1 MAEAI
6 EISSLPLWKG
16 YNDGSTILSKKLL
29 LAAQRYRLF
38 YRKTLMNKIF
48 VAYKPTGLSSNQF
61 LGRLKRKYKVKKAGY
76 SGTLDPFAK
85 GVLIIAFGNFTR
97 FFRFLHKAPKSYR
110 ATLWLGAESDTLDIE
125 HVTDPKII
133 EPFAQEQILSV
144 LESLKGELEYT
155 PPIFCAKK
163 IDGVRAYE
171 LARAGE
177 EVELK
182 KIRSTIFDISLIHYC
197 HPFVTF
203 EATVSEGTYIRSLG
217 EIISQK
223 LGVAG
228 SLSALERLREGSF
241 CYNNENPISPLD
253 ALNMPRISFDGEME
267 DIWLG
272 KKISV
277 ASLSTDQDG
286 IYLLHDEQL
295 AAVIEIKNKKVSYLL
310 NKVPLC

>member
-1 MAEAI
+1 V
-6 EISSLPLWKG
+6 
-16 YNDGSTILSKKLL
+16 
-29 LAAQRYRLF
+29 
-38 YRKTLMNKIF
+38 NKIF

-61 LGRLKRKYKVKKAGY
+61 LGRLKRKYGVKKAGY

-97 FFRFLHKAPKSYR
+97 FFRFLDKTPKSYR
-110 ATLWLGAESDTLDIE
+110 ATLWLGAKSDTLDIE
-125 HVTDPKII
+125 HVTDPKVLK
-133 EPFAQEQILSV
+133 PFKEEQILSI

-163 IDGVRAYE
+163 IDGVRAYD

-182 KIRSTIFDISLIHYC
+182 KIRSTIFDIELIHYC

-217 EIISQK
+217 EMISQK
-223 LGVAG
+223 LGVDG

-241 CYNNENPISPLD
+241 CYNDEIPISPLD
-253 ALNMPRISFDGEME
+253 ALPME
-267 DIWLG
+267 RVTFSGDIDDIWLG
-272 KKISV
+272 KKIAV
-277 ASLSTDQDG
+277 NDLSTDKDG
-286 IYLLHDEQL
+286 IYLLHDAQL
-295 AAVIEIKNKKVSYLL
+295 AAVLQIEDKKVTYLL

>member
-1 MAEAI
+1 V
-6 EISSLPLWKG
+6 
-16 YNDGSTILSKKLL
+16 
-29 LAAQRYRLF
+29 
-38 YRKTLMNKIF
+38 NKIF

-85 GVLIIAFGNFTR
+85 GVLIVAFGNFTR
-97 FFRFLHKAPKSYR
+97 FFRFLDKSPKSYR

-125 HVTDPKII
+125 HVTDPKIL
-133 EPFAQEQILSV
+133 EPFKEAQIISI

-163 IDGVRAYE
+163 IDGVRAYD

-177 EVELK
+177 DVPLK
-182 KIRSTIFDISLIHYC
+182 KISSTIYDIRLNHYC

-217 EIISQK
+217 QMISEK
-223 LGVAG
+223 LGVRG

-253 ALNMPRISFDGEME
+253 ALAMHRIQFSGDLE

-277 ASLSTDQDG
+277 QDLSIQEDG
-286 IYLLHDEQL
+286 VYLLHDENL
-295 AAVIEIKNKKVSYLL
+295 AAVLEIKDKKVSYLL
-310 NKVPLC
+310 NKVDLC